1 LLNRGMRVV
10 QNSESMFKLFAELN
24 RNELRTVAATALAV
38 IPIGATEQH
47 GPHLAT
53 GMDYFTVEAIAR
65 EAGTIAGTETD
76 VVVTPALPF
85 GSSHHHLVFGGT
97 LSFTTETYRRM
108 LYELVESLV
117 TDGFKRI
124 FLLNGHGGNHELA
137 QLAVRDIVLHHPVHA
152 AAGSY
157 WNMAWQDLVA
167 AGIEAAW
174 LPGHAGE
181 FETSLMMSLR
191 PDLVARELPFRQL
204 PENPEALVLP
214 APFRDERNGFWE
226 SINGHTDSPALATPE
241 KGDRFR
247 EVIARSV
254 ARAWLDYVRS

>member
-1 LLNRGMRVV
+1 
-10 QNSESMFKLFAELN
+10 MFKLFAELN
-24 RNELRTVAATALAV
+24 RNELRSMAPSALAV

-65 EAGTIAGTETD
+65 EAAALAGTETD
-76 VVVTPALPF
+76 LVVAPALPF

-97 LSFTTETYRRM
+97 LSFTSETYRRI

-117 TDGFKRI
+117 TDGFTRI

-137 QLAVRDIVLHHPVHA
+137 QLAVRDIVLRYPVRA

-157 WNMAWQDLVA
+157 WNMAWGDLVA
-167 AGIEAAW
+167 AGVEPGR

-181 FETSLMMSLR
+181 FETSIMMSLR
-191 PDLVARELPFRQL
+191 PDLVAKQL
-204 PENPEALVLP
+204 PSREVPRHPDPPVLP
-214 APFRDERNGFWE
+214 TPYRDERHGAWE
-226 SINGHTDSPALATPE
+226 SINGHTDSPALASAE
-241 KGDRFR
+241 KGEQFR
-247 EVIARSV
+247 AVIAKSV
-254 ARAWLDYVRS
+254 AKAWVEYVRSCRCVTG

>member
-1 LLNRGMRVV
+1 
-10 QNSESMFKLFAELN
+10 MFKLFAELN
-24 RNELRTVAATALAV
+24 RNEVRAMAPTALAV

-65 EAGTIAGTETD
+65 EAAAIAGRETD
-76 VVVTPALPF
+76 VVVAPALPF

-117 TDGFKRI
+117 TDGFTRI

-137 QLAVRDIVLHHPVHA
+137 QLAVRDIVLRYPVQA

-157 WNMAWQDLVA
+157 WNIAWRDLVA
-167 AGIEAAW
+167 AGVEPAR

-181 FETSLMMSLR
+181 FETSVMMSLR
-191 PDLVARELPFRQL
+191 PDLVAKELPSRQL
-204 PENPEALVLP
+204 PVRTEPPVLP
-214 APFRDERNGFWE
+214 TPFRDERHGAWE
-226 SINGHTDSPALATPE
+226 SINGHTDSPALASPE
-241 KGDRFR
+241 KGGLYRT
-247 EVIARSV
+247 VIAKSV
-254 ARAWLDYVRS
+254 AKAWTDYVRS